1 MLEQVLATMSAAGEE
16 DHAWRDA
23 AACLDEDPELF
34 FPEGESERY
43 RPQIEAA
50 LEVCGTCEV
59 AEACLTY
66 ALETEQR
73 TGIWGGTTATA
84 RRRLEVVDGRVQAV
98 RRGRTGGAAAAA
110 LAAPPGLVLDDD
122 PDAGLRRAAG

>member
-1 MLEQVLATMSAAGEE
+1 MLEQLLAMPDATADDEY
-16 DHAWRDA
+16 AWRNA

-43 RPQIEAA
+43 APQIDAA
-50 LEVCGTCEV
+50 ISVCATCEV
-59 AEACLTY
+59 AEPCLRY

-73 TGIWGGTTATA
+73 SGIWGGTTATA
-84 RRRLEVVDGRVQAV
+84 RRELEVVGGRVRTARRDRTAASVANGQIVGAV
-98 RRGRTGGAAAAA
+98 A
-110 LAAPPGLVLDDD
+110 DE

>member
-1 MLEQVLATMSAAGEE
+1 MLEQVLAMGSVASEE
-16 DHAWRDA
+16 DHAWRDD

-43 RPQIEAA
+43 RSQIEAA
-50 LEVCGTCEV
+50 LEVCGTCQVV
-59 AEACLTY
+59 ASCLSY

-84 RRRLEVVDGRVQAV
+84 RRRLEVANAQVQAV
-98 RRGRTGGAAAAA
+98 GRGRAGAAAA
-110 LAAPPGLVLDDD
+110 LAAPMGLVFDED
-122 PDAGLRRAAG
+122 PDAELRRAAG